1 MSEQRKPFHII
12 IAGGGLVGL
21 NAAHIFQT
29 LRTAL
34 AGSRDI
40 QFTILESH
48 STITP
53 YIGSLLALWPSTFRV
68 YDQLGLT
75 ASLKPVLDETT
86 TTVNFRADTGKII
99 NTLTELG
106 PLMERRHGHGFRV
119 CHRPKF
125 AETLYETLSDETK
138 GRVLLNKRVVD
149 VETEEDGV
157 KVICE
162 DGTVLAG
169 DILIGADGVRSRV
182 RTCMQRLKK
191 AKSQSPN
198 VPGSGSSEEDET
210 AKAAAEA
217 EQDAAVADDEKSPYL
232 GTFRMLF
239 GNVPG
244 GALPDLPVGTNHEG
258 ASNGLSTQILTG
270 SSQSWWAVYEQIPAP
285 THERKRYTEEDK
297 QAFIEKHGDAFMA
310 PGYTLKQVL
319 EYNSGD
325 VGMISLEEGMVPE
338 WTCGRVVLV
347 GDAVRKVEPHAGAG
361 FNSGLADIITIANK
375 LYALLNKKAVEEE
388 KEKEE
393 GCSGPT
399 TAELESIFQEYQRER
414 LQLMPTIDKLCRRR
428 ARQVTWTSWKY
439 RIYAT
444 YIVKHKA
451 VVKLGMKYVLAPI
464 FRDAPVLAWLPEHNL
479 PKHEVKYKYHGS
491 QGTQAGVPHIA
502 EVAA

>member
-1 MSEQRKPFHII
+1 MLEEKKPFHII
-12 IAGGGLVGL
+12 VAGGGLVGL

-75 ASLKPVLDETT
+75 SALKPVLDETV

-99 NTLTELG
+99 NRLTELG

-125 AETLYETLSDETK
+125 AETLYETLSEETK

-149 VETEEDGV
+149 VETEADGV

-162 DGTVLAG
+162 DGTVVAG

-182 RTCMQRLKK
+182 RTCMQRLKAK
-191 AKSQSPN
+191 AQSAN
-198 VPGSGSSEEDET
+198 AGGESGSSEEDG
-210 AKAAAEA
+210 ANAAPEKG
-217 EQDAAVADDEKSPYL
+217 AASDDKEKSPYL

-244 GALPDLPVGTNHEG
+244 GAIPDLPMGTNHEG

-270 SSQSWWAVYEQIPAP
+270 TTQSWWAVYEQIPTP

-297 QAFIEKHGDAFMA
+297 QAFIEKYGDAYMA
-310 PGYTLKQVL
+310 PGITLKQVL

-325 VGMISLEEGMVPE
+325 IGMISLEEGSVPS

-361 FNSGLADIITIANK
+361 FNSGLADIVTLANK
-375 LYALLNKKAVEEE
+375 LYALLNKKEEE
-388 KEKEE
+388 D
-393 GCSGPT
+393 SSAAGPT
-399 TAELESIFQEYQRER
+399 TAELERAFQDYERER
-414 LQLMPTIDKLCRRR
+414 LQLMPTVDKMCRRR

-444 YIVKHKA
+444 WIVKHKPI
-451 VVKLGMKYVLAPI
+451 VKLGIKYVLAPI

-491 QGTQAGVPHIA
+491 QGTQAAVPAIA
-502 EVAA
+502 EVEA